1 MRCRQGLS
9 SLLRIIY
16 SEKLQPCKPPGCLF
30 RKRPRWLLQGRAF
43 LVWLARPTPP
53 PLALPLSSRTL
64 LVDVI
69 TWYCMS
75 DVCLGVSGITD
86 REVFTCVS
94 ISGVDETPLS
104 QKMTEFSPTMLNVS
118 TVSTRTALRYERGRT
133 GMLPP
138 LQQTDRE
145 HINLRR
151 TLKTR
156 HHTQT
161 SQQIPPKGGAGGD
174 FNLSDASLY
183 ASVHGPTLALPS
195 HLQNSKL
202 CRCGLAVWWW
212 MSSSLSEGLAAAGQ
226 IQFNPAHFHQ
236 CAVLPRVVLLVRV
249 WCVVLQ

>member
-1 MRCRQGLS
+1 M
-9 SLLRIIY
+9 
-16 SEKLQPCKPPGCLF
+16 P
-30 RKRPRWLLQGRAF
+30 
-43 LVWLARPTPP
+43 
-53 PLALPLSSRTL
+53 
-64 LVDVI
+64 
-69 TWYCMS
+69 
-75 DVCLGVSGITD
+75 
-86 REVFTCVS
+86 
-94 ISGVDETPLS
+94 ISGVNETLVPENDRVQPYHADCINSLH
-104 QKMTEFSPTMLNVS
+104 TDCNAI
-118 TVSTRTALRYERGRT
+118 RERQRT
-133 GMLPP
+133 GMLPSTTAADR
-138 LQQTDRE
+138 QQ
-145 HINLRR
+145 INLRR

-195 HLQNSKL
+195 HLQNSKV

-212 MSSSLSEGLAAAGQ
+212 TSSSLSEGLAAAGQ